1 MTNDDDETMKGATAL
16 GTALVIII
24 WAIRMEI
31 TALK

>member
-16 GTALVIII
+16 GAALVTI

-31 TALK
+31 IALK